1 MVVLLH
7 IAMEI
12 WLVEVYSSHL
22 RKKLAQKYL
31 SANFSQ
37 TQKARFVLTNYEN
50 EAINAGTKAAQIFNR
65 CFYAAVSIGL
75 IF

>member
-1 MVVLLH
+1 
-7 IAMEI
+7 
-12 WLVEVYSSHL
+12 LV
-22 RKKLAQKYL
+22 QKYL

-37 TQKARFVLTNYEN
+37 TQKAHFIFTNYES

-65 CFYAAVSIGL
+65 CFYAAVSIFL